1 MSTLTSAF
9 DKLFSSILTPIALLV
24 LLLAGIGWQAE
35 LFARVPAGAHLF
47 SPQISIVQPRTFS
60 YRADGEYT
68 KRNTIIDPP
77 MVEVTVRRPLTIMKY
92 QVTVGEYGACVLDGA
107 CRPAASRY
115 GVLPDDVP
123 VTGISYDDAMVFAR
137 WISAKTGEIWT
148 LPTDQQLAFAAGP
161 DFPDDALGIDPD
173 NKNPALRWLAD
184 YKREAAEKKLA
195 DPAPRVRGSFGV
207 NEFGVADFGGNVW
220 EWTTTCDRN
229 VHLDR
234 DGSVESE
241 EEVCGVYATVGR
253 HRSPMTS
260 FIRDPRGGGCSV
272 GTPPSNLG
280 FRLVREDRWYVVL
293 ARKLRMLV

>member
-1 MSTLTSAF
+1 MSTLASAF

-24 LLLAGIGWQAE
+24 VLLAGIGWQAE
-35 LFARVPAGAHLF
+35 LFARAPADAPLF
-47 SPQISIVQPRTFS
+47 SPEISTVQPRTFS

-68 KRNTIIDPP
+68 KRNKVIDPP
-77 MVEVTVRRPLTIMKY
+77 MVEVMVRRPLTIMKY
-92 QVTVGEYGACVLDGA
+92 QVTVAEYGACVLDGA
-107 CRPAASRY
+107 CKRAASRY

-123 VTGISYDDAMVFAR
+123 VTGVSYDDATAYAH

-148 LPTDQQLAFAAGP
+148 LPTDRQLAFAAGP

-195 DPAPRVRGSFGV
+195 DPAPRVRGSYGV

-229 VHLDR
+229 VHLDE
-234 DGSVESE
+234 DGSVERN
-241 EEVCGVYATVGR
+241 EEVCGVYVTVGR

-260 FIRDPRGGGCSV
+260 FIRDPRGGGCS
-272 GTPPSNLG
+272 
-280 FRLVREDRWYVVL
+280 
-293 ARKLRMLV
+293 ARP